1 MKRYVKEFANDVIA
15 DLKWRIDRYPEFADE
30 YRDHIAEIGKLI
42 EECQSGQISDILA
55 ARLIGEHA
63 DP

>member
-15 DLKWRIDRYPEFADE
+15 DLKWRIKRYPEFADE
-30 YRDHIAEIGKLI
+30 YKDNIRAI
-42 EECQSGQISDILA
+42 EELVHECQSGEISETLA
-55 ARLIGEHA
+55 VRLIGEHA